1 MEKRKRCCCGEN
13 GKEKSNGI
21 GKRLAKMKGLGFID
35 SGSLDRSSNSLGDV
49 RDQGYF
55 QSEIACYKLNN
66 NKFGFLLATMNECFF
81 IEQKE

>member
-35 SGSLDRSSNSLGDV
+35 SDDEAW
-49 RDQGYF
+49 
-55 QSEIACYKLNN
+55 QSGFPAGH
-66 NKFGFLLATMNECFF
+66 KFRKKKKKDSES
-81 IEQKE
+81 